1 MTCVNADQF
10 LNTPG
15 SPKVFKNYNVTQN
28 GSFSAAILILILRK
42 MFSKCYL
49 RYEKTKVTSSRILGS
64 GLGAARIGRTPSSLV
79 MTIYSTTFL
88 SRIKKRSPPKFD
100 HNLKP
105 LTKSYFK
112 NEMARISLSENGR
125 RVEKTIKL

>member
-1 MTCVNADQF
+1 
-10 LNTPG
+10 
-15 SPKVFKNYNVTQN
+15 
-28 GSFSAAILILILRK
+28 

-49 RYEKTKVTSSRILGS
+49 RYEKTKVTSSRMLGS
-64 GLGAARIGRTPSSLV
+64 GLGAGRIGRTPSSLV
-79 MTIYSTTFL
+79 MSTYSTTFL

-100 HNLKP
+100 RNLKP